1 MAQPTMTQV
10 LIDKGH
16 ELQEE
21 YAAIL
26 SQRAANRRSLKDLD
40 LQGLLSE
47 EEAVAMEELY
57 PPRER
62 RSEEDR
68 LAAARDALAKLEN
81 ARQEETA

>member
-21 YAAIL
+21 YDGIL
-26 SQRAANRRSLKDLD
+26 QMRAANRRSLKDLAV
-40 LQGLLSE
+40 QGLLNE
-47 EEAVAMEELY
+47 EELATVDELY

-62 RSEEDR
+62 KSEEER
-68 LAAARDALAKLEN
+68 LKEAEDKAEKLRQQIAAGE
-81 ARQEETA
+81 